1 MLLKILTLYIL
12 ILDNQLH
19 VVATSPE
26 ENKCQHTKYRNVGRV
41 LGLSACARGEKK
53 KKERKRKISV
63 FAGNQILATLLAEL
77 S

>member
-53 KKERKRKISV
+53 KKREKKKNLCLCWESNPSH
-63 FAGNQILATLLAEL
+63 FTG
-77 S
+77 